1 MDREHSPSDLDTRAV
16 SSELLGAVIS
26 LMPDAVVIVD
36 ASGYVASANA
46 QAEALFGYSPGSLVG
61 LSIEALVP
69 ERVRP
74 RHRQHRSDYLAAP
87 EKRPMGAGLELVG
100 RRCDGGEFPVD
111 ISLGP
116 IESSGEPL
124 IVAAVRDVT
133 EQRAATAAQA
143 ELATIVRSSLD
154 AIISTTLEGQ
164 ITNWNPAAEELLG
177 YGPEQ
182 IIGRHIATLVPGQSS
197 IVLEELLDAA
207 YNTSHRG
214 ARDTR
219 WRHRDGHEIDVAVS
233 ISPLRDQTGALR
245 GFSSI
250 VRDVTERKLAE
261 TELRRLLAEEE
272 LLERQHAATAEIR
285 LALLSGMALNDSL
298 KLICERASELI
309 DSPVVVICV
318 KEKGETHITAA
329 VGLPLELTGMRL
341 PENASFAERV
351 IESRELTEI
360 ARRTD
365 VSTVELPDSLPD
377 GPTLGI
383 PILAVGAAAA
393 SLTFV
398 RSRGASVFSQS
409 DRLFAEAVAA
419 QAALAFEF
427 DRSRRDREE
436 MMLIEDRERIARDLH
451 DNVIQQLFALGLSLQ
466 ATQQSATGSTAERLD
481 GAVDVLDGVIREIR
495 NTIFEANRRFRASPG
510 IQDRVRVVIQE
521 MTAPLGF
528 TPRLRILGVTESAVS
543 DHIAD
548 HMLAVLRESLSNI
561 SRHARA
567 SRADVVVEISQATL
581 KLSVSDDGVGFP
593 SDPTAGNGLANMT
606 DRALRLGGSFTAKPR
621 CPAGT
626 LLEWEVPLEKL
637 DT

>member
-1 MDREHSPSDLDTRAV
+1 M
-16 SSELLGAVIS
+16 SSALLGAVIS
-26 LMPDAVVIVD
+26 LMPDAVVVVD

-46 QAEALFGYSPGSLVG
+46 QAEALFGYSAGSLVG
-61 LSIEALVP
+61 LSIEMLVP

-74 RHRQHRSDYLAAP
+74 RHRLHRSDYLAAP

-116 IESSGEPL
+116 IESSGEQL
-124 IVAAVRDVT
+124 TVAAVRDVT
-133 EQRAATAAQA
+133 EQRAATAAQG

-154 AIISTTLEGQ
+154 AIISTTLEGR

-177 YGPEQ
+177 YSREQ

-207 YNTSHRG
+207 YNTSFRG

-219 WRHRDGHEIDVAVS
+219 WRHRDGREIDVAVS

-261 TELRRLLAEEE
+261 TELRRLLTEQE

-285 LALLSGMALNDSL
+285 LALLSGTVLNDSL
-298 KLICERASELI
+298 GLICQRASELI

-318 KEKGETHITAA
+318 KEQGETHIAAA
-329 VGLPLELTGMRL
+329 VGLPPELTGMRL
-341 PENASFAERV
+341 PEKASFAERV
-351 IESRELTEI
+351 IESGELTEL
-360 ARRTD
+360 ARRSD
-365 VSTVELPDSLPD
+365 VSSVEMPDSLPD

-383 PILAVGAAAA
+383 PIVAVGAAAA

-398 RSRGASVFSQS
+398 RSLGASAFSQS

-436 MMLIEDRERIARDLH
+436 MMLVEDRERIARDLH

-466 ATQQSATGSTAERLD
+466 ATQQAATGTTAERLD

-495 NTIFEANRRFRASPG
+495 NTIFEANRRFRISPG
-510 IQDRVRVVIQE
+510 IEDRVRSLIQE

-528 TPRLRILGVTESAVS
+528 TPRLRILGVNESNVS
-543 DHIAD
+543 DDIAD

-561 SRHARA
+561 VRHARA
-567 SRADVVVEISQATL
+567 LSFGCCRKDLPSNAEA
-581 KLSVSDDGVGFP
+581 LSV
-593 SDPTAGNGLANMT
+593 
-606 DRALRLGGSFTAKPR
+606 R
-621 CPAGT
+621 
-626 LLEWEVPLEKL
+626 
-637 DT
+637 